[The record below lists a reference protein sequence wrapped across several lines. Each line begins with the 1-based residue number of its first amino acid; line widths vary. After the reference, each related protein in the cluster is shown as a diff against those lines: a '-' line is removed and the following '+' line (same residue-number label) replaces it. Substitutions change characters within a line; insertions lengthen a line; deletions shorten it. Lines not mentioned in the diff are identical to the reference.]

1 MDHRCALLGSHL
13 RGDRAR
19 LTTTG
24 TGTVTSACCLVRLD
38 NCLRDAS
45 AVVHLVSV
53 LPSPVADCS
62 RLLTV
67 RTSGLLVGRLGP
79 TTAAVPRPARR
90 RRLPERA
97 PRPRLRLRQDPRP
110 ARPARV
116 HPAHRGQGPARTD
129 PGRPPLASRTYA
141 LVAQRL
147 RQAASLHRQTQGRR
161 RVLAL
166 PCRRVHRDPPADQ
179 PGPQPLPL
187 ADPTHHPQA
196 TGDRDAVHGADH
208 AGAGPVGLL
217 DLESGHHR
225 SPGDR
230 MVSP

>member
-79 TTAAVPRPARR
+79 TTAAVPRP
-90 RRLPERA
+90 
-97 PRPRLRLRQDPRP
+97 P
-110 ARPARV
+110 ADLASGFDEG
-116 HPAHRGQGPARTD
+116 GQG
-129 PGRPPLASRTYA
+129 
-141 LVAQRL
+141 LVEL
-147 RQAASLHRQTQGRR
+147 FGV
-161 RVLAL
+161 RV
-166 PCRRVHRDPPADQ
+166 
-179 PGPQPLPL
+179 
-187 ADPTHHPQA
+187 
-196 TGDRDAVHGADH
+196 
-208 AGAGPVGLL
+208 
-217 DLESGHHR
+217 
-225 SPGDR
+225 
-230 MVSP
+230 